1 MNIIAKGAAAVL
13 AAAMFAG
20 IGAGVAAANTP
31 STAAQPVADAAAT
44 TADAGSSGPFVH
56 PGVVVGTNQLSFV
69 KQKLAT
75 NSAPWTTFYAQMLQA
90 KAGVGTNGQWI
101 SRTVKGSFIPY
112 VSADYQPHPATVSKC
127 PSGNYLDA
135 PVECA
140 DEVDDAIAA
149 YANALVYYYDHNL
162 GTTRD
167 SYGQRAVK
175 ILNAWSDPKTGL
187 RTRIFNGPGDSSASN
202 AQLEASWSG
211 SVFAKAAEL
220 VRYTYTPPANETGL
234 NVANMTDMLNAAFVP
249 FVNLVQ
255 TGGGPNWLM
264 SMDEATANIGI
275 FENNR
280 TLYNN
285 AISRWKAEIPGI
297 IYQQGD
303 VNAYPNLKG
312 LPLAIPGT
320 IYDNAKTTAATFQTF
335 WWKPSSYPNG
345 LEAETCRDPAHMAM
359 GYGAMTN
366 LAETARLQG
375 DDLYNYGDV
384 KKRITSSLELSNG
397 FVIKALGGTAP
408 VSSPSVCSKV
418 DPVNNTYWKA
428 TFEIAYNEYANREG
442 VSLPN
447 TAALLEKY
455 IRPASSGNKASDGMD
470 FEGLTSYG
478 TP

>member
-1 MNIIAKGAAAVL
+1 MNLIAKGAAAVL

-31 STAAQPVADAAAT
+31 SAAAQPVADAAAT

-56 PGVVVGTNQLSFV
+56 PGIVVGTNQLSFV

-75 NSAPWTTFYAQMLQA
+75 NSAPWTTFYAQLLTAQ
-90 KAGVGTNGQWI
+90 AGVGTNGQWI
-101 SRTVKGSFIPY
+101 SEGVKGPAIPY
-112 VSADYQPHPATVSKC
+112 VSPAYEPHPVTTSKC
-127 PSGNYLDA
+127 PSGNALTA
-135 PVECA
+135 PVSCS

-167 SYGQRAVK
+167 SYAQKAIK

-187 RTRIFNGPGDSSASN
+187 RTRIFNGPNDSSASN
-202 AQLEASWSG
+202 AQLQASWSG

-220 VRYTYTPPANETGL
+220 VRYTYTPPADEVGL
-234 NVANMTDMLNAAFVP
+234 NVANLTDMFNKAFVP
-249 FVNLVQ
+249 FVDLVQ

-285 AISRWKAEIPGI
+285 AISRWKAQIPGI
-297 IYQQGD
+297 IYQTGD
-303 VNAYPNLKG
+303 QNQYPNLKG
-312 LPLAIPGT
+312 MPLTIPGT
-320 IYDNAKTTAATFQTF
+320 VFDNAKTTAASFKTF
-335 WWKPSSYPNG
+335 WRNPSSFPNG

-359 GYGAMTN
+359 GYGAMVN

-375 DDLYNYGDV
+375 DDLYNFGDV
-384 KKRITSSLELSNG
+384 KNRITSSLELSG
-397 FVIKALGGTAP
+397 GYIIKALGGTVP
-408 VSSPSVCSKV
+408 TSSPSVCQQV
-418 DPVNNTYWKA
+418 DPVKNTYWKA
-428 TFEIAYNEYANREG
+428 TWEIAYNQYANREG
-442 VSLPN
+442 LAMPN
-447 TAALLEKY
+447 TAALLKNY
-455 IRPASSGNKASDGMD
+455 VRPSSSSAKAADGMD